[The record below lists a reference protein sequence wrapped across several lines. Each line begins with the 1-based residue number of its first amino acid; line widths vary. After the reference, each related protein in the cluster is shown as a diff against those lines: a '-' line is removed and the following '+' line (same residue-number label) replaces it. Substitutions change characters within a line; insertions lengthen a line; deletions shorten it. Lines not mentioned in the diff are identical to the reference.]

1 MTPFQSA
8 CVVIFGILA
17 YLMWVD
23 ENVAIYLTLIFK
35 IMRVNIERMLW
46 MIRFHPRNPITNL
59 MMKWKYDRLAREL
72 QAEMECK
79 ATEAT
84 ELNNAGKVD

>member
-17 YLMWVD
+17 YLIWVD
-23 ENVAIYLTLIFK
+23 ENIAVYFSLTFK
-35 IMRVNIERMLW
+35 VIKINTERMLW
-46 MIRFHPRNPITNL
+46 MIRLHPYNPITNL
-59 MMKWKYDRLAREL
+59 MIKWKYEKLAREI

-79 ATEAT
+79 ATE
-84 ELNNAGKVD
+84 LNNAGKIIE

>member
-23 ENVAIYLTLIFK
+23 ENVTVYLTLIFK
-35 IMRVNIERMLW
+35 IIRINTERMLW
-46 MIRFHPRNPITNL
+46 MIRLHPYNPITNL
-59 MMKWKYDRLAREL
+59 IMKLKYDKIAKEL
-72 QAEMECK
+72 EKEYFK
-79 ATEAT
+79 NH
-84 ELNNAGKVD
+84 L

>member
-17 YLMWVD
+17 YLIWVD
-23 ENVAIYLTLIFK
+23 ENIAVYFSLTFK
-35 IMRVNIERMLW
+35 VIKINTERMLW
-46 MIRFHPRNPITNL
+46 MIRLHPYNPITNL
-59 MMKWKYDRLAREL
+59 MIKWKYERLAREI

-79 ATEAT
+79 ATE
-84 ELNNAGKVD
+84 LNNAGKIVE

>member
-23 ENVAIYLTLIFK
+23 ENVAVYLTLIFK
-35 IMRVNIERMLW
+35 IIKINTERMFW
-46 MIRFHPRNPITNL
+46 MIRLHPYNPITNL
-59 MMKWKYDRLAREL
+59 IMKLKYDKIAKEL
-72 QAEMECK
+72 EKEFL
-79 ATEAT
+79 ERG
-84 ELNNAGKVD
+84 N

>member
-8 CVVIFGILA
+8 CLIIFGILA

-35 IMRVNIERMLW
+35 IMKVNTERMMW

-59 MMKWKYDRLAREL
+59 MMKFKYDRLARQL
-72 QAEMECK
+72 QK
-79 ATEAT
+79 
-84 ELNNAGKVD
+84 ELNVSIQNQESK

>member
-23 ENVAIYLTLIFK
+23 ENVTVYLTLIFK
-35 IMRVNIERMLW
+35 IIRINTERMLW
-46 MIRFHPRNPITNL
+46 MIRLHPYNPITNL
-59 MMKWKYDRLAREL
+59 IMKLKYDKIAKEL
-72 QAEMECK
+72 EKEFL
-79 ATEAT
+79 ERG
-84 ELNNAGKVD
+84 N

>member
-35 IMRVNIERMLW
+35 IMRVNTERMLW
-46 MIRFHPRNPITNL
+46 MIRFHPVILFSPIGKWW
-59 MMKWKYDRLAREL
+59 MMRKYMRTVREL
-72 QAEMECK
+72 SQ
-79 ATEAT
+79 
-84 ELNNAGKVD
+84 ELSQKDSDGV